1 MKKGEITQCSKSV
14 FSSKSNLFT
23 NDFCYLWRENSNI
36 FFGKILFFE
45 VLFFFHKIYSRK
57 FRICWLIREQY
68 FVIANYSDDKAPQG
82 H

>member
-1 MKKGEITQCSKSV
+1 MKKGEITQ
-14 FSSKSNLFT
+14 
-23 NDFCYLWRENSNI
+23 YLYFLRNRIYILMTSAI
-36 FFGKILFFE
+36 YGAKIQPFFFGKILFFE